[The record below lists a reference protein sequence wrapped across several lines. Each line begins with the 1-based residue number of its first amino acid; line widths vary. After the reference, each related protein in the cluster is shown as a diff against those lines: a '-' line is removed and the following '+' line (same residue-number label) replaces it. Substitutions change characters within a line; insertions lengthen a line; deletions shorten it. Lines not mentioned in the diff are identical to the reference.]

1 MKAPNLIALTVSV
14 LIAGTSVF
22 ALRSVDDRVAALAS
36 VPAFVNGVRVV
47 DLPALNVRPTA
58 ADVREA
64 ALGSEASL
72 DSAAAT
78 RRRSAEDRAAALIG
92 AQMAMPYYSF
102 GNALRRTAKE

>member
-1 MKAPNLIALTVSV
+1 MKAPNLIALTASV

-22 ALRSVDDRVAALAS
+22 ALRSFDDRVAALAS

-47 DLPALNVRPTA
+47 DLPALEVRPTV

-78 RRRSAEDRAAALIG
+78 LRRSAEDRAAALIG